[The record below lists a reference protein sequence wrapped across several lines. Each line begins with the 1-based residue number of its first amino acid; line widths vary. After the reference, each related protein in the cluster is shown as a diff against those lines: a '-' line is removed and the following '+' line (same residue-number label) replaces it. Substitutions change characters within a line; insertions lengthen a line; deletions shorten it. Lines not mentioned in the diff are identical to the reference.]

1 MGLTNMSVEEFQKLQ
16 EMLKFLETF
25 GITEDDLK
33 EIPNMIKFYKEFA
46 NTRTSIP
53 RKTEKEKQLMEMQN
67 SKIAKP
73 EDIINMFADD
83 VEEFY
88 PNGR

>member
-1 MGLTNMSVEEFQKLQ
+1 MSVEEFQKLQ